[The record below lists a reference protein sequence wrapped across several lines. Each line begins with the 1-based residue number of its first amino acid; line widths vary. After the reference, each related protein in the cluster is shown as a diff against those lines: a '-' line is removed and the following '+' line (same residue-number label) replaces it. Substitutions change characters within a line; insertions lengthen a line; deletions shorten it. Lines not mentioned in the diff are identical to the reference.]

1 MFRYLR
7 LRLTLLYLLGGLLL
21 VAAVCAAVYLLLNDQ
36 YRKSIDLALEHRAA
50 LALHEAGE
58 SLPDILTLGEQ
69 EWYAE
74 RGGRPAATA
83 FPEMNDEM
91 EDDDSGHEESE
102 EGAGL
107 TAPQP
112 ASNPASIW
120 HAGEP
125 EYDAELSP
133 IAVTAI
139 RADGGTEIITGGK
152 TLYYDPDA
160 VDAAL
165 RSGLEFRSV
174 SDSSGHRIRLLS
186 LRLSGVPGYTAL
198 QVSRSLE
205 DQDRIL
211 ADLVKALLQW
221 GVIFA
226 LVLGALSWWLSGS
239 ALRQAQEAWDKQ
251 QAFIAHAG
259 HELRTPLTM
268 IRAAAEITQRKLPAD
283 DPRHGP
289 VAAIIA
295 EADRMGRL
303 VGDLL
308 LLSRLDAHALR
319 LELQTVDLPALV
331 EEVAISF
338 GRVAGE
344 RGITVSAKTAPA
356 KVKADELR
364 LRQVLLIL
372 LDNALRHSTDE
383 SRIEID
389 ITPAGS
395 VIQLAVRDHGAGISP
410 EDLPHVFDRFYRG
423 RNEKIESGSG
433 LGLAIARE
441 LVEGMR
447 GKIRIES
454 EAGSGTAVIIEL
466 NAAG

>member
-1 MFRYLR
+1 
-7 LRLTLLYLLGGLLL
+7 
-21 VAAVCAAVYLLLNDQ
+21 
-36 YRKSIDLALEHRAA
+36 
-50 LALHEAGE
+50 
-58 SLPDILTLGEQ
+58 
-69 EWYAE
+69 
-74 RGGRPAATA
+74 
-83 FPEMNDEM
+83 M
-91 EDDDSGHEESE
+91 EDDYSGREESD
-102 EGAGL
+102 EGEGGSNA
-107 TAPQP
+107 QP
-112 ASNPASIW
+112 TPNPASIW

-139 RADGGTEIITGGK
+139 RTDGSTEIITGGIS
-152 TLYYDPDA
+152 LYYDPAA
-160 VDAAL
+160 VDSAL
-165 RSGLEFRSV
+165 QSGLEFRTV

-226 LVLGALSWWLSGS
+226 LVLGAVSWWLSGS

-283 DPRHGP
+283 DPRRGP

-295 EADRMGRL
+295 EADRMGRM

-319 LELQTVDLPALV
+319 VELRTVDLTPLV

-338 GRVAGE
+338 GRVAEE
-344 RGITVSAKTAPA
+344 RGIAVSAKTVPA

-383 SRIEID
+383 SRIEIEVSA
-389 ITPAGS
+389 AGS

-447 GKIRIES
+447 GRIRIAS
-454 EAGSGTAVIIEL
+454 EPGGGTVVTVEL
-466 NAAG
+466 SALE